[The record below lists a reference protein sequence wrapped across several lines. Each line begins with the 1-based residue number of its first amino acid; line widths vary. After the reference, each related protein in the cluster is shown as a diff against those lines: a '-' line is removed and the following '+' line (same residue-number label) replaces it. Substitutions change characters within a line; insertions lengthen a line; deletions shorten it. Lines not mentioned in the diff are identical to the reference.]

1 MIGKCPSCQQLIG
14 TINVQPIDAFEGT
27 KTWKAGV
34 FTCPSCTSILNVS
47 LDEGHRAQWIVDEI
61 KEAIEN
67 IRRSN

>member
-1 MIGKCPSCQQLIG
+1 MFNPSMLTKELKHGKLE
-14 TINVQPIDAFEGT
+14 F
-27 KTWKAGV
+27 

-67 IRRSN
+67 INRSN